1 MPGRSPTVT
10 HLLHPVGKTKKTNMA
25 RTAARNKGAEQTT
38 LDINPQKEIIT
49 PLQAKVD
56 EWVQSGYAGVSDLSR
71 RLLTY
76 WFGGP
81 HPMSDGK
88 GFFLWHPHQRRAVET
103 TIYLYEVAG
112 LRRTEQYAEMAGQQR
127 AAQKAP
133 WAKIGLQM
141 ATGSGKTKVMS
152 LLMVWALLHW
162 QMGDG
167 DNALGFGNTQLLLAP
182 NLIVLERL
190 LADFAGGAIFAADP
204 LLPPELRNE
213 FTLQVV
219 TPDAVPAE
227 WSPSEGYLIVANIQK
242 LFEGAEGKKEAEP
255 SEDEFELDFDGLSTL
270 PTKLDTGTPRLLD
283 FVQSVRSPVLVFND
297 EAHHVHDEAVHYGKS
312 AAALKDE
319 DTREGIAWNRVLMGI
334 QKRQNLSLQIDLS
347 ATLFEETTRQ
357 WFKHTV
363 YDYPLQQAIK
373 EGIVKQPFMG
383 KIALQ
388 YKDGHD
394 EPIPLVDDS
403 ATNAFDKYTQLIQA
417 GIAEWKKEQA
427 ALDFSG
433 IARKALLFIVC
444 SSKTEAAQIAQR
456 LEEFPDSETG
466 ECLFAGK
473 VIEIHIGRKEATN
486 EKEWQKVRED
496 INRVDSS
503 DSPYTAIVSVMML
516 KEGWDVR
523 NVKVIVPLRPCDSR
537 QLTEQLLGRGLR
549 RMFPPAWTAEGERRD
564 GGRAEGLYVIRH
576 PSFER
581 IIKNIA
587 DIIED
592 EPDDAKRPDPTRVLV
607 KMVEPEEER
616 EKRDLP
622 ISVIVGEPY
631 DLDDDW
637 MEKIGRGQMPP
648 LPHKFGYVQD
658 LKEIEGIIKHEGAAG
673 ADMLAEAPLKYSVQ
687 ATGYASVDAVISAYS
702 EAIRAELRM
711 TGSYTPAIKGIVKA
725 FLERCT
731 FDLRGIPLSLEAA
744 ADFDEDTRQI
754 VIDNIRRGPV
764 KQQVIQNVAKII
776 GQARSGKETPD
787 VQVSTRHAK
796 DLTEYEASP
805 TQNMMTGPA
814 KSVHTLCCFDS
825 GDELKFAQM
834 LDEADDVAS
843 WLWNDQSGVGF
854 RIQYSFE
861 GRMPYYYPDFLV
873 RLTDGS
879 LYIVESKGSIRERDR
894 AKQSR
899 AERYADILRDAT
911 GEDWLYIFLVNDG
924 SIGRQDIAWWRQQ
937 GRTAFRDLVKYT
949 QNAATGLGL

>member
-1 MPGRSPTVT
+1 
-10 HLLHPVGKTKKTNMA
+10 MA
-25 RTAARNKGAEQTT
+25 RTAARNKGADQTA
-38 LDINPQKEIIT
+38 LDINPQKEIII
-49 PLQAKVD
+49 PLQAKVE
-56 EWVQSGYAGVSDLSR
+56 EWVGSGYAGVSDLSR

-81 HPMSDGK
+81 HPMADGK

-112 LRRTEQYAEMAGQQR
+112 LRRTEQYAEFAGEQR
-127 AAQKAP
+127 SAQKAP

-152 LLMVWALLHW
+152 LLMVWAHLHW

-167 DNALGFGNTQLLLAP
+167 GNALGFGNTQLLLAP

-190 LADFAGGAIFAADP
+190 LADFAGGAIFDADP

-213 FTLQVV
+213 FTLQVI
-219 TPDAVPAE
+219 TPDNVPSE
-227 WSPSEGYLIVANIQK
+227 WQPSEGYLVVANIQK
-242 LFEGAEGKKEAEP
+242 LFESGEGKKEAEP
-255 SEDEFELDFDGLSTL
+255 MPEDDPMFDLFDPGSGGL
-270 PTKLDTGTPRLLD
+270 PTRLDTGTPRLLD
-283 FVQSVRSPVLVFND
+283 FVQSVGSPLVVFND
-297 EAHHVHDEAVHYGKS
+297 EAHHVHDEAVHYGSKS
-312 AAALKDE
+312 IAAIKDE
-319 DTREGIAWNRVLMGI
+319 DVKEGIAWNRVLMAI
-334 QKRQNLSLQIDLS
+334 QKRQGLFLQMDLS

-363 YDYPLQQAIK
+363 YDYPLQQAIR

-388 YKDGHD
+388 YKDGNLD

-427 ALDFSG
+427 ALDANG
-433 IARKALLFIVC
+433 ITRKALLFIVC
-444 SSKTEAAQIAQR
+444 SNKTEAAQIAQR
-456 LEEFPDSETG
+456 LEEFPDAETG

-486 EKEWQKVRED
+486 EKEWQKIRED

-549 RMFPPAWTAEGERRD
+549 RMYPPAWTADGERRD
-564 GGRAEGLYVIRH
+564 RGKAESLYVIRH

-581 IIKNIA
+581 IIKNIS

-592 EPDDAKRPDPTRVLV
+592 EPDDDKRPDPTRVLV

-631 DLDDDW
+631 DLNDDW
-637 MEKIGRGQMPP
+637 IEKIGRGQMTP
-648 LPHKFGYVQD
+648 LPHKFPYVQD

-673 ADMLAEAPLKYSVQ
+673 ADMVSEAPLKYTVQ
-687 ATGYASVDAVISAYS
+687 ATGYASVDAVISAYA

-744 ADFDEDTRQI
+744 ADYDEDTRQI

-787 VQVSTRHAK
+787 VQVSTKYAK

-805 TQNMMTGPA
+805 TQSMMKPA

-873 RLTDGS
+873 RLTDGT

-899 AERYADILRDAT
+899 AERYADILREAT
-911 GEDWLYIFLVNDG
+911 GEDWRYIFLVNDS
-924 SIGRQDIAWWRQQ
+924 SIGRMDMVWWRQQ
-937 GRTAFRDLVKYT
+937 GRTMFRDLVQYT
-949 QNAATGLGL
+949 KNAATGSGLF

>member
-1 MPGRSPTVT
+1 
-10 HLLHPVGKTKKTNMA
+10 MA
-25 RTAARNKGAEQTT
+25 RTAARNKGADQTA

-49 PLQAKVD
+49 PLQAKID
-56 EWVQSGYAGVSDLSR
+56 KWVESGYAGASELSR
-71 RLLTY
+71 RLLSY

-103 TIYLYEVAG
+103 TIYLYEVEK
-112 LRRTEQYAEMAGQQR
+112 LRRTEEYAELAGQQR
-127 AAQKAP
+127 TAQKAP

-152 LLMVWALLHW
+152 LLMVWAHLHW

-190 LADFAGGAIFAADP
+190 LSDFAPGKEIQANIFILDP

-213 FTLQVV
+213 FSLQVV
-219 TPDAVPAE
+219 TPDNIPAE
-227 WSPSEGYLIVANIQK
+227 WQPSEGYLVVANIQK
-242 LFEGAEGKKEAEP
+242 LFTSEGDGKKEAEP
-255 SEDEFELDFDGLSTL
+255 LPEDDPMFDLFNPDSGGL
-270 PTKLDTGTPRLLD
+270 PTKMETGTPRLLE
-283 FVQSVRSPVLVFND
+283 FVQSVQSPLLVFND

-319 DTREGIAWNRVLMGI
+319 DAKEGIAWNRVLMAI
-334 QKRQNLSLQIDLS
+334 QKRQGLSLQIDLS

-363 YDYPLQQAIK
+363 YDYPLQQAIR

-417 GIAEWKKEQA
+417 GIAEWKKEQTL
-427 ALDFSG
+427 LDFSG

-444 SSKTEAAQIAQR
+444 SNKTEAAQIATR
-456 LEEFPDSETG
+456 LEEFPDAETG

-486 EKEWQKVRED
+486 EKEWQKIRED

-503 DSPYTAIVSVMML
+503 DSPYTAVVSVMML

-592 EPDDAKRPDPTRVLV
+592 EPEDGKRPNPTRVLV
-607 KMVEPEEER
+607 KVVEPEEER

-631 DLDDDW
+631 DLNDDW
-637 MEKIGRGQMPP
+637 IDKIGRGQMPP
-648 LPHKFGYVQD
+648 LPHKFPYVQD
-658 LKEIEGIIKHEGAAG
+658 LKEIEGIIKHEGATG
-673 ADMLAEAPLKYSVQ
+673 ADVPAEAPLKYDVQ
-687 ATGYASVDAVISAYS
+687 ATGYSTIDAVVS
-702 EAIRAELRM
+702 EYAGHIRAELRM
-711 TGSYTPAIKGIVKA
+711 TGSYTPNIKGIVKA

-744 ADFDEDTRQI
+744 ADYDEETRQI

-776 GQARSGKETPD
+776 GQARAGKETPD
-787 VQVSTRHAK
+787 VEVSTTYAK

-805 TQNMMTGPA
+805 TQNIMQNPA

-825 GDELKFAQM
+825 GDELEFAKL
-834 LDEADDVAS
+834 LDEADDVVS

-894 AKQSR
+894 AKQAR
-899 AERYADILRDAT
+899 AERYADILREAT
-911 GEDWLYIFLVNDG
+911 GEDWCYIFLVNDSG
-924 SIGRQDIAWWRQQ
+924 IRRQDMAWWRQQ
-937 GRTAFRDLVKYT
+937 GRTMFRDLVKHT
-949 QNAATGLGL
+949 QNAATGSGGF

>member
-1 MPGRSPTVT
+1 
-10 HLLHPVGKTKKTNMA
+10 MA
-25 RTAARNKGAEQTT
+25 RAAARNKGVDQTA
-38 LDINPQKEIIT
+38 LDINPQKELIT
-49 PLQAKVD
+49 PLQAHV
-56 EWVQSGYAGVSDLSR
+56 EAWIGAGYPGVSELSR

-81 HPMSDGK
+81 HLLADGK
-88 GFFLWHPHQRRAVET
+88 TFFLWHPHQRRAVET
-103 TIYLYEVAG
+103 TIYLYEVEK
-112 LRRTEQYAEMAGQQR
+112 LRRTEEYWGLVGQQR
-127 AAQKAP
+127 ASQKAP

-152 LLMVWALLHW
+152 LLMVWAHLHW
-162 QMGDG
+162 QFGDG

-190 LADFAGGAIFAADP
+190 LADFAGGAIFANDP
-204 LLPPELRNE
+204 LLPPELRGE

-219 TPDAVPAE
+219 TPDNVPAE
-227 WSPSEGYLIVANIQK
+227 CQPSAGYLIVTNIQK
-242 LFEGAEGKKEAEP
+242 LYPDDSSQTDAP
-255 SEDEFELDFDGLSTL
+255 IPDDDPLFDLFSPDGPGT
-270 PTKLDTGTPRLLD
+270 PTKLDIGTPRLLD
-283 FVQSVRSPVLVFND
+283 FVQSVQSPLLVFND
-297 EAHHVHDEAVHYGKS
+297 EAHHVHDEGVHYGSKS
-312 AAALKDE
+312 VAAVKDE
-319 DTREGIAWNRVLMGI
+319 DVKEGIAWNRVLTGI
-334 QKRQNLSLQIDLS
+334 QKRHGLSLQLDLS

-357 WFKHTV
+357 WFRHTV

-388 YKDGHD
+388 YKDGNLD

-417 GIAEWKKEQA
+417 GIAEWKKEQT
-427 ALDFSG
+427 ALDFAG
-433 IARKALLFIVC
+433 IDRKALLFIVC
-444 SSKTEAAQIAQR
+444 SNKAEAAQIAQR
-456 LEEFPDSETG
+456 LEEFPDAETG

-486 EKEWQKVRED
+486 EKEWQRIREE
-496 INRVDSS
+496 INRVDSG

-549 RMFPPAWTAEGERRD
+549 RMFPPIWNAEGERRD
-564 GGRAEGLYVIRH
+564 GSRAEGLYVIRH

-592 EPDDAKRPDPTRVLV
+592 EPDDARRPDPARVLV

-616 EKRDLP
+616 VKRDLP
-622 ISVIVGEPY
+622 ISMIVGAFET
-631 DLDDDW
+631 DDDW
-637 MEKIGRGQMPP
+637 IERIGRGSMPP
-648 LPHKFGYVQD
+648 LSHRFPYVQD

-673 ADMLAEAPLKYSVQ
+673 ADVIAEAPLKYTVQ
-687 ATGYASVDAVISAYS
+687 ATGYASIDAVISAYA

-711 TGSYTPAIKGIVKA
+711 TGSYTPAIKATVKS

-744 ADFDEDTRQI
+744 AEYDDDTRQI

-787 VQVSTRHAK
+787 VQVSTKHAK
-796 DLTEYEASP
+796 DLAEYEASP
-805 TQNMMTGPA
+805 TPNILRHPE

-825 GDELKFAQM
+825 SDELKFAQM

-873 RLTDGS
+873 RLTNGS

-899 AERYADILRDAT
+899 AERYADILREAT
-911 GEDWLYIFLVNDG
+911 DEDWRYIFLVNDS

-937 GRTAFRDLVKYT
+937 GRTMFRDLVACT
-949 QNAATGLGL
+949 QNAATARL

>member
-1 MPGRSPTVT
+1 
-10 HLLHPVGKTKKTNMA
+10 MA
-25 RTAARNKGAEQTT
+25 RTVRNKGADQTT

-49 PLQAKVD
+49 PLQARV
-56 EWVQSGYAGVSDLSR
+56 EVWVASGCAGASDLSR
-71 RLLTY
+71 LLLRH

-81 HPMSDGK
+81 HPTSDGK

-103 TIYLYEVAG
+103 TIYLYEVMG
-112 LRRTEQYAEMAGQQR
+112 LRRTEQYADSVGQQR

-152 LLMVWALLHW
+152 LLMTWAHLHW
-162 QMGDG
+162 QMGDAG
-167 DNALGFGNTQLLLAP
+167 NALGFGNTQLLLAP

-190 LADFAGGAIFAADP
+190 LADFAGGAIFASDP
-204 LLPPELRNE
+204 LLPPELRGE
-213 FTLQVV
+213 FNLQVV
-219 TPDAVPAE
+219 TPDDIPGE
-227 WSPSEGYLIVANIQK
+227 WQPSEGYLIVANIQK
-242 LFEGAEGKKEAEP
+242 LFEGGEGKKEAEP
-255 SEDEFELDFDGLSTL
+255 IPEDDPMFDLFNPDGGGL
-270 PTKLDTGTPRLLD
+270 PTKLDTGTPRLLN
-283 FVQSVRSPVLVFND
+283 FVQSSGTPILVFND

-312 AAALKDE
+312 AATLKDE
-319 DTREGIAWNRVLMGI
+319 DAREGIAWNRVLMGI
-334 QKRQNLSLQIDLS
+334 QKRQGLSLQIDLS

-363 YDYPLQQAIK
+363 YDYPLQQAIR
-373 EGIVKQPFMG
+373 EGVVKQPFMG
-383 KIALQ
+383 KINLQ

-427 ALDFSG
+427 GLDFAG

-444 SSKTEAAQIAQR
+444 SNKTEAAQIAQR
-456 LEEFPDSETG
+456 LEEFPDAETG
-466 ECLFAGK
+466 DCLFAGK

-496 INRVDSS
+496 INRADSS

-564 GGRAEGLYVIRH
+564 QGRAEGLYVIRH

-592 EPDDAKRPDPTRVLV
+592 EPDDAKRPGPTRVLV
-607 KMVEPEEER
+607 KVVEPEEER

-637 MEKIGRGQMPP
+637 IEKIGRGQMTP
-648 LPHKFGYVQD
+648 LPHRFGYVQD

-673 ADMLAEAPLKYSVQ
+673 ADVLAEAPLKYNVQ
-687 ATGYASVDAVISAYS
+687 ATGYASVDAVVSAYA

-711 TGSYTPAIKGIVKA
+711 TGSYTPPIKGIVKA

-744 ADFDEDTRQI
+744 ADYDDETRQI

-787 VQVSTRHAK
+787 VQVSTKYAK
-796 DLTEYEASP
+796 YLTEYEASP
-805 TQNMMTGPA
+805 TQNMMPSPA

-843 WLWNDQSGVGF
+843 WLWNDQGGVGF

-899 AERYADILRDAT
+899 AERYADILREAT
-911 GEDWLYIFLVNDG
+911 GENWRYIFLVNDS

-937 GRTAFRDLVKYT
+937 GRTMFRDLVKHM
-949 QNAATGLGL
+949 QNAATGSGMF

>member
-1 MPGRSPTVT
+1 
-10 HLLHPVGKTKKTNMA
+10 MA
-25 RTAARNKGAEQTT
+25 RTVARNKGADQTT

-56 EWVQSGYAGVSDLSR
+56 AWVASGYAGASNLSR
-71 RLLTY
+71 RLLHY

-81 HPMSDGK
+81 HPMPDGK

-103 TIYLYEVAG
+103 TIYLYEVAS
-112 LRRTEQYAEMAGQQR
+112 LRRTEQYAESVGVPR
-127 AAQKAP
+127 TAQKAP

-152 LLMVWALLHW
+152 LLMVWAHLHW

-167 DNALGFGNTQLLLAP
+167 NNALGFGNTQLLLAP

-190 LADFAGGAIFAADP
+190 LADFAGGAIFDADP
-204 LLPPELRNE
+204 LLPPELRSE

-219 TPDAVPAE
+219 TPDAVPSE
-227 WSPSEGYLIVANIQK
+227 WQPSEGYLIVANIQK
-242 LFEGAEGKKEAEP
+242 LFEGGGDGKKETEP
-255 SEDEFELDFDGLSTL
+255 FPEDDPLLDLFNPDSGGL
-270 PTKLDTGTPRLLD
+270 PTKLDTGTPRLLN
-283 FVQSVRSPVLVFND
+283 FVQSVQSPLVVFND
-297 EAHHVHDEAVHYGKS
+297 EAHHVHDEAVHYGSKS
-312 AAALKDE
+312 VAAIRDDDVK
-319 DTREGIAWNRVLMGI
+319 EGIAWNRVLMTI
-334 QKRQNLSLQIDLS
+334 QKRQGLSLQIDLS

-357 WFKHTV
+357 WFRHTV

-444 SSKTEAAQIAQR
+444 GNKTEAAQIAQR
-456 LEEFPDSETG
+456 LKEFPDAETG

-486 EKEWQKVRED
+486 EKEWQKIRED

-549 RMFPPAWTAEGERRD
+549 RMYPPAWTAEGERRD
-564 GGRAEGLYVIRH
+564 TGRAEGLYVIRH

-592 EPDDAKRPDPTRVLV
+592 EPDDNKRPDPTRVLV
-607 KMVEPEEER
+607 KVIEPEEER
-616 EKRDLP
+616 TKRALP

-631 DLDDDW
+631 DLNDDW
-637 MEKIGRGQMPP
+637 VEKIGRGQMTP
-648 LPHKFGYVQD
+648 LPHKFPYVQD

-673 ADMLAEAPLKYSVQ
+673 ADTLAEAPLKYMVQ
-687 ATGYASVDAVISAYS
+687 STGYASVDAVISAYA

-744 ADFDEDTRQI
+744 ADYDEDTRQI

-787 VQVSTRHAK
+787 VQVQTKHAK

-805 TQNMMTGPA
+805 TQNMMHNPV

-879 LYIVESKGSIRERDR
+879 LSIVESKGSIRERDR

-899 AERYADILRDAT
+899 AERYADILREAT
-911 GEDWLYIFLVNDG
+911 GEDWHYIFLVNDS

-937 GRTAFRDLVKYT
+937 GRTMFRDLVKYT
-949 QNAATGLGL
+949 RNAATGSGLL

>member
-1 MPGRSPTVT
+1 
-10 HLLHPVGKTKKTNMA
+10 MA
-25 RTAARNKGAEQTT
+25 RTAARNKGADQTT

-56 EWVQSGYAGVSDLSR
+56 EWVKSGYAGVSDLSR

-81 HPMSDGK
+81 HPMADGK

-103 TIYLYEVAG
+103 TIYLYEVEK

-133 WAKIGLQM
+133 WAKLGLQM

-152 LLMVWALLHW
+152 LLMVWAHLHW

-190 LADFAGGAIFAADP
+190 LADFAPGKEGQANIFAIDP
-204 LLPPELRNE
+204 LLPPELRSE

-219 TPDAVPAE
+219 TPDNVPSE
-227 WSPSEGYLIVANIQK
+227 WHSSEGYLIVANIQK
-242 LFEGAEGKKEAEP
+242 LFTGEAVP
-255 SEDEFELDFDGLSTL
+255 SAPSTQDDFEFDFDGLDRL
-270 PTKLDTGTPRLLD
+270 PTKLDTGPPRLLD
-283 FVQSVRSPVLVFND
+283 FLQSAQSSVLVLND
-297 EAHHVHDEAVHYGKS
+297 EAHHVHDETVHYGKS

-319 DTREGIAWNRVLMGI
+319 DTKEGIAWNRVLMGI
-334 QKRQNLSLQIDLS
+334 QKRQGLSLQIDLS

-427 ALDFSG
+427 GLDFSG

-444 SSKTEAAQIAQR
+444 SNKTEAAQIASR
-456 LEEFPDSETG
+456 LEEFPDAETG
-466 ECLFAGK
+466 ECLFADK

-486 EKEWQKVRED
+486 EKEWQKIRD
-496 INRVDSS
+496 AINRVDSS

-564 GGRAEGLYVIRH
+564 QGRAEGLYIIRH

-581 IIKNIA
+581 IIKNIS

-592 EPDDAKRPDPTRVLV
+592 EPEDGKRPDPTRLLV
-607 KMVEPEEER
+607 RVVEPEEER
-616 EKRDLP
+616 AKRDLP

-631 DLDDDW
+631 DLNDDW
-637 MEKIGRGQMPP
+637 IEKIGRGQMQP
-648 LPHKFGYVQD
+648 LPQKFPYVQD

-673 ADMLAEAPLKYSVQ
+673 ADMIAEVPLKYNVQ

-744 ADFDEDTRQI
+744 ADYDEDTRQI

-787 VQVSTRHAK
+787 VQVSTRYAK

-805 TQNMMTGPA
+805 TQNVMRDPM
-814 KSVHTLCCFDS
+814 KSIHTLCCFDS

-834 LDEADDVAS
+834 LDEADDVAA

-899 AERYADILRDAT
+899 AERYADILREAT
-911 GEDWLYIFLVNDG
+911 GEDWRYIFLVNDS
-924 SIGRQDIAWWRQQ
+924 SIGRMDMAWWRQQ
-937 GRTAFRDLVKYT
+937 GRTMFRDLVKYT
-949 QNAATGLGL
+949 KNAATGSGMFSV

>member
-1 MPGRSPTVT
+1 
-10 HLLHPVGKTKKTNMA
+10 MA
-25 RTAARNKGAEQTT
+25 RTAARNKGADQTA

-49 PLQAKVD
+49 PLQAKV
-56 EWVQSGYAGVSDLSR
+56 EQWVASGYAGASDLSR
-71 RLLTY
+71 RLLSY

-103 TIYLYEVAG
+103 TVYLYEVEG
-112 LRRTEQYAEMAGQQR
+112 LRRTEQYAHLAGQQR

-152 LLMVWALLHW
+152 LLMVWAHLHW
-162 QMGDG
+162 QLGDG

-190 LADFAGGAIFAADP
+190 LADFAPGKEGAANIFTADP

-213 FTLQVV
+213 FSLQVV
-219 TPDAVPAE
+219 TPDNVPAE
-227 WSPSEGYLIVANIQK
+227 WHPAEGYLIVANIQK
-242 LFEGAEGKKEAEP
+242 LFTGDGDAKKGAEP
-255 SEDEFELDFDGLSTL
+255 IPEDDPLFDLFSDGGGL
-270 PTKLDTGTPRLLD
+270 PTKLDTGAPRLLD
-283 FVQSVRSPVLVFND
+283 FVQSVQSPVLVFND

-319 DTREGIAWNRVLMGI
+319 DTREGIAWNRVLMGV
-334 QKRQNLSLQIDLS
+334 QKRQGLSLQLDLS

-363 YDYPLQQAIK
+363 YDYPLQQAIR

-427 ALDFSG
+427 GLDFSG
-433 IARKALLFIVC
+433 VQRKALLFIVC
-444 SSKTEAAQIAQR
+444 SNKIEAAQIAAR
-456 LEEFPDSETG
+456 LEEFPDAETG

-486 EKEWQKVRED
+486 EKEWQKVRAD
-496 INRVDSS
+496 INRVDRS

-564 GGRAEGLYVIRH
+564 QGRAEGLYVIRH

-592 EPDDAKRPDPTRVLV
+592 EPEDGKRPDPTRVLV

-616 EKRDLP
+616 AKRDLP

-631 DLDDDW
+631 ALNDDW

-648 LPHKFGYVQD
+648 LPQKFGYVQD
-658 LKEIEGIIKHEGAAG
+658 RKEIEGIIKHEGAAG
-673 ADMLAEAPLKYSVQ
+673 ADMLAEGPLKYSVQ
-687 ATGYASVDAVISAYS
+687 ATGYASVDAVISAYA

-711 TGSYTPAIKGIVKA
+711 TGTYTPAIKGIVKS

-764 KQQVIQNVAKII
+764 KQQVIQSVAKII
-776 GQARSGKETPD
+776 GQARAGKETPD
-787 VQVSTRHAK
+787 VKVGTKYARE
-796 DLTEYEASP
+796 LTEYETSP
-805 TQNMMTGPA
+805 SQNMMQNPA

-834 LDEADDVAS
+834 LDEADDVAA

-861 GRMPYYYPDFLV
+861 GRTPYYYPDFLV
-873 RLTDGS
+873 RLTDGR
-879 LYIVESKGSIRERDR
+879 LYIVESKGSIRQRDQ
-894 AKQSR
+894 AKRSR
-899 AERYADILRDAT
+899 AGRYADILREAT
-911 GEDWLYIFLVNDG
+911 KEEWQYLFMVNDS
-924 SIGRQDIAWWRQQ
+924 SIGRQDIAWWQQQ
-937 GRTAFRDLVKYT
+937 GRTMFRDLVRFT
-949 QNAATGLGL
+949 QNAATGNGLF

>member
-1 MPGRSPTVT
+1 
-10 HLLHPVGKTKKTNMA
+10 MA
-25 RTAARNKGAEQTT
+25 RTAARNKGADQTT

-56 EWVQSGYAGVSDLSR
+56 EWVKSGYAGVSDLSR

-81 HPMSDGK
+81 HPMADGK

-103 TIYLYEVAG
+103 TIYLYEVEK

-127 AAQKAP
+127 AVQKAP
-133 WAKIGLQM
+133 WAKLGLQM

-152 LLMVWALLHW
+152 LLMVWAHLHW

-190 LADFAGGAIFAADP
+190 LADFAPGKEGQANIFAIDP
-204 LLPPELRNE
+204 LLPPELRSE

-219 TPDAVPAE
+219 TPDNVPSE
-227 WSPSEGYLIVANIQK
+227 WHPSEGYLIVANIQK
-242 LFEGAEGKKEAEP
+242 LFTGEAVP
-255 SEDEFELDFDGLSTL
+255 SAPSTQDDFEFDFDGLDRL
-270 PTKLDTGTPRLLD
+270 PTKLDTGPPRLLD
-283 FVQSVRSPVLVFND
+283 FLQSAQSSVLVLND
-297 EAHHVHDEAVHYGKS
+297 EAHHVHDETVHYGKS

-319 DTREGIAWNRVLMGI
+319 DTKEGIAWNRVLMGI
-334 QKRQNLSLQIDLS
+334 QKRQGLSLQIDLS

-427 ALDFSG
+427 GLDFSG

-444 SSKTEAAQIAQR
+444 SNKTEAAQIASR
-456 LEEFPDSETG
+456 LEEFPDAETG
-466 ECLFAGK
+466 ECLFADK

-486 EKEWQKVRED
+486 EKEWQKIRD
-496 INRVDSS
+496 AINRVDSS

-564 GGRAEGLYVIRH
+564 QGRAEGLYIIRH

-581 IIKNIA
+581 IIKNIS

-592 EPDDAKRPDPTRVLV
+592 EPEDGKRPDPTRLLV
-607 KMVEPEEER
+607 RVVEPEEER
-616 EKRDLP
+616 AKRDLP

-631 DLDDDW
+631 DLNDDW
-637 MEKIGRGQMPP
+637 VEKIGRGQMQP
-648 LPHKFGYVQD
+648 LPQKFPYVQD

-673 ADMLAEAPLKYSVQ
+673 ADMIAEVPLKYNVQ

-744 ADFDEDTRQI
+744 ADYDEDTRQI

-787 VQVSTRHAK
+787 VQVSTRYAK

-805 TQNMMTGPA
+805 TQNVMRDPM
-814 KSVHTLCCFDS
+814 KSIHTLCCFDS

-834 LDEADDVAS
+834 LDEADDVVS

-879 LYIVESKGSIRERDR
+879 LCIVESKGCHPG
-894 AKQSR
+894 
-899 AERYADILRDAT
+899 T
-911 GEDWLYIFLVNDG
+911 
-924 SIGRQDIAWWRQQ
+924 
-937 GRTAFRDLVKYT
+937 
-949 QNAATGLGL
+949 